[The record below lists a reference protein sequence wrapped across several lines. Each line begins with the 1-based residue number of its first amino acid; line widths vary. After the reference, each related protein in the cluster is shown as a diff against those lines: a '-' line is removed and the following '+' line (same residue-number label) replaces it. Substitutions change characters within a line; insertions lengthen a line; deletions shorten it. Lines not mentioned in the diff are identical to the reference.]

1 MDIIAAAKYI
11 TAGTTGMLFAGA
23 LFFFVGLPNIYDQ
36 RFEVLQ
42 ETITAL
48 RQQVAALNEQN
59 AQLRKDIAGLSN
71 EITRLSGYPQNSSP
85 VR

>member
-36 RFEVLQ
+36 RFDVLQ
-42 ETITAL
+42 QTITAL
-48 RQQVAALNEQN
+48 REQVAILNEQN
-59 AQLRKDIAGLSN
+59 AQLREDIAVLST
-71 EITRLSGYPQNSSP
+71 EIARLSGYPQNSAS